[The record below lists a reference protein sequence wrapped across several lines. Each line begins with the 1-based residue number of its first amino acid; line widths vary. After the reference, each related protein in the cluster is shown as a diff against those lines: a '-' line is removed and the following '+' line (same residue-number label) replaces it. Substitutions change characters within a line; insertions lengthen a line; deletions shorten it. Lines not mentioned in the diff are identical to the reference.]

1 VSQQPKRTVRVE
13 IILDEGEPFF
23 VLRGNSPLSPQLTQI
38 WAACAKLVD
47 GNAQAEKIKEAY
59 KTATAM
65 RAYLAAHHREEFP
78 ILAAI
83 EQSLLLGEEAQRTE
97 IDLSQT
103 KEVH

>member
-1 VSQQPKRTVRVE
+1 MSQQPKPTRRVE
-13 IILDEGEPFF
+13 IILDEGEPYW

-38 WAACAKLVD
+38 WAACAKLID
-47 GNAQAEKIKEAY
+47 ANAHEEKIKEAY
-59 KTATAM
+59 KVAAAM

-83 EQSLLLGEEAQRTE
+83 ESSLAIGGEDDTQ
-97 IDLSQT
+97 IDLSQS